1 MNIRLDKDVRIRLD
15 QEDVNAWEADRY
27 LKQQYKFGMI
37 SVTLELKE
45 DLSSPRSHVL
55 TEKCGLTIIFNSEDS
70 HLLCNN
76 MLPKSGISLSGIN
89 IQIDKWDV
97 EKRKRFEG
105 GAKEQKV

>member
-27 LKQQYKFGMI
+27 LMQKYKFGM
-37 SVTLELKE
+37 VNLTLELKE

-70 HLLCNN
+70 HLLCSNSF
-76 MLPKSGISLSGIN
+76 PKSGISLSDIN
-89 IQIDKWDV
+89 IQIDKWDA

-105 GAKEQKV
+105 GSKGQKA